1 MGKKVSF
8 WSGIAILIILAV
20 SYFIKV
26 RVDSG
31 IDFIYF
37 DSLLGIMIFHN
48 PFILGLYI
56 LGAVVL
62 IVKGRNR
69 S

>member
-8 WSGIAILIILAV
+8 WSGIAILIVLV
-20 SYFIKV
+20 VGYFVKV

-31 IDFIYF
+31 VNFIYL

-62 IVKGRNR
+62 IVKGRKQ